1 MGKIINSLYLYENH
15 NKYVRYVKEIN
26 ALIADLMKKVLN
38 LLFR

>member
-1 MGKIINSLYLYENH
+1 MGKIINSLYFYENY

-26 ALIADLMKKVLN
+26 VLIVDLMKKVLN